1 MKNILT
7 LFALI
12 AAFTITS
19 CKKDTAIAKP
29 EFADIEF
36 KLYDLRTKGDVTIY
50 EVTPPSLL
58 VLKSNFTW
66 TMDLGGA
73 KSSGTYTWAPTTTR
87 QADIKFT
94 IVTWTDF
101 TTNQILS
108 DKLKLALQQ
117 VNHCGYSLQD
127 PSFANFLD
135 NSYGDY
141 FASIRAN
148 KK

>member
-7 LFALI
+7 LFALFG
-12 AAFTITS
+12 AFTITF
-19 CKKDTAIAKP
+19 CKKDTALARP
-29 EFADIEF
+29 EFTDIEF

-50 EVTPPSLL
+50 EVTQPSTL
-58 VLKSNFTW
+58 VLKSDFTW
-66 TMDLGGA
+66 TIDLGGA
-73 KSSGTYTWAPTTTR
+73 KSSGTYSWKPTTTR
-87 QADIKFT
+87 QANIRFT
-94 IVTWTDF
+94 IVSWTDF

-117 VNHCGYSLQD
+117 VNNCGYSLQD
-127 PSFANFLD
+127 PSFANFVD

-141 FASIRAN
+141 FASLRTN

>member
-7 LFALI
+7 LFTLI
-12 AAFTITS
+12 AAFTISS
-19 CKKDTAIAKP
+19 CKKDTPIAKP
-29 EFADIEF
+29 EFANIEF
-36 KLYDLRTKGDVTIY
+36 KLYDFRTKGDITIY
-50 EVTPPSLL
+50 EVTPPSTLI
-58 VLKSNFTW
+58 LKSDFTW

-73 KSSGTYTWAPTTTR
+73 KSSGTYSWTPTTTR

-94 IVTWTDF
+94 IASWTDF
-101 TTNQILS
+101 TTNQTLS

-141 FASIRAN
+141 FASIRTN

>member
-7 LFALI
+7 LFALF

-19 CKKDTAIAKP
+19 CKKDIEIAKP
-29 EFADIEF
+29 EFADLEF
-36 KLYDLRTKGDVTIY
+36 KMYDLRTKGDVAIH
-50 EVTPPSLL
+50 EVTPPSSL
-58 VLKSNFTW
+58 VLKSDFTW
-66 TMDLGGA
+66 TIDLGGA
-73 KSSGTYTWAPTTTR
+73 KSSGTYTWTPTTTQ

-94 IVTWTDF
+94 IISWTDF
-101 TTNQILS
+101 TSNQTLS
-108 DKLKLALQQ
+108 DNLKLALQQ

-141 FASIRAN
+141 FAAIRTN